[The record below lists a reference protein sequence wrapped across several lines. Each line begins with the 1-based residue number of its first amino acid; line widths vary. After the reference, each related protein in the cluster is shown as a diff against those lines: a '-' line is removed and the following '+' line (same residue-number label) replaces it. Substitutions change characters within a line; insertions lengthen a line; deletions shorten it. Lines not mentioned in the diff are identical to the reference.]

1 MCALNFPLIYTN
13 ENCVGCNK
21 CLSVCNTI
29 GACVASLPDDS
40 GKYRVT
46 VDPAKCIACGECVK
60 ACEHDARKY
69 SDDTEN
75 FFNDL
80 KRGEK
85 ISVLLAPAFKAN
97 YPDEYAKVLGGLKEL
112 GVEHLISVSFGA
124 DITTWGYIN
133 YINKYGFKGGISQPC
148 PVVVNYIEKYQ
159 PQLIKK
165 LFPIQS
171 PLMCAAIYAKKQMGV
186 TDKLAFISP
195 CIAKKIEIEDPCN
208 KGYVSYNVTFGHL
221 MDYIRKNNLFGKPCE
236 DEIEYGLGAVYPMP
250 GGLME
255 NVRWLCGEKE
265 FIRSLSGKKRLYD
278 FIRDNAKNISEEKTP
293 FLLIDALNCEN
304 GCLCGTATDSEISET
319 DTALY
324 NLISIQNKV
333 IKNDGDSVWSACS
346 SPKERLELLN
356 RQFANL
362 DLNDYIRTY
371 TDKSEGCS
379 VKEPSEED
387 YENIFTQMK
396 KNTPASRAVNC
407 TSCGYDNCREMA
419 KAIFNG
425 FNHKENCVYY
435 LKESLE
441 EDHLKLKYR
450 SEHDSLL
457 DIMNRRAA
465 AKLLNKK
472 FTAESKFSVIIAD
485 IDGFKSLNETYG
497 YEQTDLILK
506 YLGKKLKFFSVSND
520 LIIARQGGDEF
531 LFAAADV
538 QLDEKHELIENLVS
552 IFSEPIPLG
561 EEKIK
566 LSACFGISNS
576 DGITEPDQH
585 IINAENAMFEAKSHK
600 RNSVFV
606 YSEELKKQALEE
618 AEIKEKLLEAFENDG
633 FYMVY
638 QPQINSKTKQTS
650 GYEAL
655 VRMKAPGLYP
665 GQFIPVAEKNGWI
678 WRIGRITTE
687 LAIRQLAQ
695 WRDAKHALHPVSIN
709 FSSNQLSDTGYI
721 DFLENLLEK
730 YNIPPKYVEIEI
742 TEGVFLSKNKQA
754 DELFK
759 RFKQLG
765 IRLLM
770 DDFGTGYSSLA
781 YLTYIPVDVVK
792 LDKSLVDTYLV
803 DGKDSFIKHI
813 IQLVHDL
820 DKEMLIE
827 GVEEN
832 WQYER
837 LCEFN
842 ADTIQGYYF
851 SKPIPAEEA
860 IVFNASKIGA

>member
-1 MCALNFPLIYTN
+1 MGATNHSLIYTN

-21 CLSVCNTI
+21 CISVCNTL
-29 GACVASLPDDS
+29 GACIASLPDDY
-40 GKYRVT
+40 GKYKIT
-46 VDPAKCIACGECVK
+46 VDSEKCIACGACVK

-80 KRGEK
+80 KNGEK
-85 ISVLLAPAFKAN
+85 ISVLIAPAFKAN
-97 YPDEYAKVLGGLKEL
+97 YPEEYAKVLGGLKSL
-112 GVEHLISVSFGA
+112 GVNHFISVSFGA

-133 YINKYGFKGGISQPC
+133 YIKNHNFKGGISQPC

-159 PQLIKK
+159 PQLISK
-165 LFPIQS
+165 LFPVQS
-171 PLMCAAIYAKKQMGV
+171 PLMCAAIYAKKEMGI

-195 CIAKKIEIEDPCN
+195 CIAKKIEIEEPAN
-208 KGYVSYNVTFGHL
+208 KGYVSYNVTFEHL
-221 MDYIRKNNLFGKPCE
+221 MQYVRQNNIYGTPCE

-255 NVRWLCGEKE
+255 NIRWLCGEKE
-265 FIRSLSGKKRLYD
+265 FIRSLTGKKSLYN
-278 FIRDNAKNISEEKTP
+278 FIRDNADNISDEKTP

-304 GCLCGTATDSEISET
+304 GCLCGTATDPKLSET

-324 NLISIQNKV
+324 NLISIQNSV
-333 IKNDGDSVWSACS
+333 IKSHSNSAWSENS
-346 SPKERLELLN
+346 TPQQRLDQLN
-356 RQFANL
+356 RQFAHLNL
-362 DLNDYIRTY
+362 DDYIRTY
-371 TDKSEGCS
+371 TDKSGHC
-379 VKEPSEED
+379 VIKEPGEED

-396 KNTPASRAVNC
+396 KDTPASREINC
-407 TSCGYDNCREMA
+407 SSCGHENCREMA

-465 AKLLNKK
+465 SKLLNKI
-472 FTAESKFSVIIAD
+472 FTAESEYSVIIAD

-506 YLGKKLKFFSVSND
+506 QLGEKLKFFSARND
-520 LIIARQGGDEF
+520 LILARQGGDEF
-531 LFAAADV
+531 LLAAKDV
-538 QLDEKHELIENLVS
+538 QLDERHDLIRKLISV
-552 IFSEPIPLG
+552 FSEPIPLE

-566 LSACFGISNS
+566 VSACIGISNS
-576 DGITEPDQH
+576 DGITQPDQH
-585 IINAENAMFEAKSHK
+585 IINAENAMFKAKQHK

-618 AEIKEKLLEAFENDG
+618 VTIKEKLLEAFENDG

-638 QPQINSKTKQTS
+638 QPQINSRTKQIS

-687 LAIRQLAQ
+687 LTIKQLAQ
-695 WRDAKHALHPVSIN
+695 WRDNNFELHPVSIN

-721 DFLENLLEK
+721 DFLESLLNK

-742 TEGVFLSKNKQA
+742 TEGVFLSKSKQA
-754 DELFK
+754 GELFN
-759 RFKQLG
+759 RLKQLG

-832 WQYER
+832 WQYKR

-851 SKPIPAEEA
+851 SKPISADEA
-860 IVFNASKIGA
+860 IVFDATNIN